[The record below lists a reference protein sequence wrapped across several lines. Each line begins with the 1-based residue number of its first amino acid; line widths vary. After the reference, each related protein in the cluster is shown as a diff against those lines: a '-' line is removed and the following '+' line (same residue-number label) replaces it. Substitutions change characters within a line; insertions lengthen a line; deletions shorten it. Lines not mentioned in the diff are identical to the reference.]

1 MSFLDKLKSLFTGAA
16 HDVGASPSAMIP
28 CEEALSVVDDFL
40 EGELPGVS
48 HEQVKAHF
56 DACQRGYPHLHLE
69 EVALRIHSQDRDPNG
84 IHRVRPRTILPHSLG
99 HDFVVSLAA
108 LSPSQEHVAAD
119 REQPTLGGRAA
130 SILPPGFVGLQEGL

>member
-56 DACQRGYPHLHLE
+56 DACQRCYPHLHPE
-69 EVALRIHSQDRDPNG
+69 EAFRGAIR
-84 IHRVRPRTILPHSLG
+84 
-99 HDFVVSLAA
+99 
-108 LSPSQEHVAAD
+108 
-119 REQPTLGGRAA
+119 RAGTGQRA
-130 SILPPGFVGLQEGL
+130 PVGLKLKLMELLAEADA